1 MGYNFLM
8 PSKRFICTSPF
19 LIMDKSM
26 ALLMMALAAMVV
38 AGAALI
44 IHGGASDDGG
54 HQPGQPIPVTDPGNG
69 TDPAEPGNP
78 VESKFIIELSKL
90 NLVPG
95 DSAVLTLVSTDETAI
110 GDVRWSLLGNS
121 LRMTDGTSAGKH
133 QFGVTAESAGYC
145 IVAASLDNE
154 VVATRILQV
163 ESDLEIP
170 VIPGAVASGPS
181 PLIELNLELSPEEK
195 KTLDVPSDY
204 LKLLT
209 WESTDPSVC
218 SVSAS
223 LAEGKVTATG
233 HKQGSCDLVATYGFL
248 SAVCHVVVRNA
259 R

>member
-1 MGYNFLM
+1 
-8 PSKRFICTSPF
+8 
-19 LIMDKSM
+19 MDKSM

-54 HQPGQPIPVTDPGNG
+54 QQPGQPVPVTDPGSG
-69 TDPAEPGNP
+69 AEPANP
-78 VESKFIIELSKL
+78 GDPVGSKFIIELSEP

-121 LRMTDGTSAGKH
+121 LRMTDGTVGKH

-163 ESDLEIP
+163 ESDQEIP

-181 PLIELNLELSPEEK
+181 PSIELNLELSPEEK

-248 SAVCHVVVRNA
+248 SAVCHVVVKNA